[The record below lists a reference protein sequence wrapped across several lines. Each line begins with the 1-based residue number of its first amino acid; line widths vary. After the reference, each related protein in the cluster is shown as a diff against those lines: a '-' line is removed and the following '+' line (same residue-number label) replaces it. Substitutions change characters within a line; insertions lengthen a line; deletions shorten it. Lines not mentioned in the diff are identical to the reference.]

1 MTKTHRILQFNY
13 AKLMLCKILLL
24 HCFGYLCQSSPS
36 GQIHCYKLKVSPP
49 AMYIYILHN
58 LQTMIHCYDTQL
70 TTPQVSS
77 AAQLVTP
84 TRVCCPST
92 STVAGPPLS
101 PKHMPVPV
109 LYHKP
114 YQPFKANSL
123 PAIDVFSSVITS
135 MITRFLHT

>member
-1 MTKTHRILQFNY
+1 MQLRNSIPTFQKLRSFVAYLNLVGFTHFLCYFFSQKVLIFTLFASLCNA
-13 AKLMLCKILLL
+13 AKLIYCKILLL

-84 TRVCCPST
+84 TRVCCPPS
-92 STVAGPPLS
+92 STVNGPPLS
-101 PKHMPVPV
+101 P
-109 LYHKP
+109 
-114 YQPFKANSL
+114 
-123 PAIDVFSSVITS
+123 
-135 MITRFLHT
+135 